1 MIANPTE
8 QMRLPAAG
16 SFRLAGIA
24 ACPPQE
30 SFVQLVFRRR
40 YLSPVRI
47 CRMPSLPS
55 NDRTPKKPPKATHQG
70 SDTQRDGSGPEKA
83 LTFTRKALT
92 IFPKAL
98 TISQKSVPFPG
109 GA

>member
-1 MIANPTE
+1 
-8 QMRLPAAG
+8 MRLPAAG
-16 SFRLAGIA
+16 SFRLAGFA
-24 ACPPQE
+24 ACPPHE

-47 CRMPSLPS
+47 CGMPSLPS
-55 NDRTPKKPPKATHQG
+55 NDRTPKKPSKATHQG

-83 LTFTRKALT
+83 LTFTQKALT